1 MSRRLAW
8 LPLVLAVAV
17 GACSEDTAAP
27 MAAPRLSLSAEAG
40 LFSHAYPSDIAWP
53 TGSPQRI
60 DAFPNPGDSG
70 VLRDLTALAADRTGA
85 PLTAG
90 LVLVFEADPDLR
102 DWPTSPADTVRDD
115 SPAWLVDLETG
126 ERIPWV
132 WRWFGEAGPY
142 QPARTLRIAPELG
155 FGLAGGR
162 AHAFVIRSG
171 HGVARR
177 PEMATLLAGGRPEGT
192 LGARAQSVVRTATA
206 ALARHGVRADDL
218 AWLQAFTTEDTTADW
233 RTLFDATLAATPTL
247 PLRNLTTTKV
257 FADACLI
264 EGTIPLPQFQAGQP
278 PFFFGDGHFVFDA
291 AGRLVVQNVV
301 DVPLAI
307 VLPPVTMPTDGLPLL
322 QYIHGTSGY
331 STQVFDRGA
340 VPAGSHLPEA
350 DAGPGRLL
358 AARGIASA
366 GSALP
371 INPQRSPSALGYG
384 MYNVLYPRALK
395 DNFRQGV
402 LEQAL
407 FLEALLAA
415 RLDPALCPGLDASA
429 SPDGKVFFRADR
441 VAGMGQSLGA
451 IELGLWG
458 PVEPRLGAVLPSGA
472 GGHYAEMFPTA
483 RVIPGDLIL
492 RVLALPNPDEVLDPL
507 HMVGFLVQMAFE
519 PIDPVTHAR
528 RVLREPLD
536 GIPAKH
542 VYSPAGYD
550 DGFFRPGSIRALMG
564 GLGVE
569 LVGESVH
576 PDLAELADRTD
587 RRREDYPVTLN
598 VETPGGPRSAA
609 VVQFLEDGI
618 LDGHHVSFQRDDVK
632 HQYLCWLQSWYD
644 LDAPVVVAPA
654 PLTASCGY

>member
-1 MSRRLAW
+1 MQNRVLTVAAA
-8 LPLVLAVAV
+8 LGVLAACTEAV
-17 GACSEDTAAP
+17 ETP
-27 MAAPRLSLSAEAG
+27 LAAPRLSLAADAG

-53 TGSPQRI
+53 PGSPQRI
-60 DAFPNPGDSG
+60 DGFLNPGDSS
-70 VLRDLTALAADRTGA
+70 VLADMAGLAADRVGA

-90 LVLVFEADPDLR
+90 LVLAFDAEPDLTG
-102 DWPTSPADTVRDD
+102 WPTAPAATIGDD
-115 SPAWLVDLETG
+115 SPAWLVDLTTG

-132 WRWFGEAGPY
+132 WRWFKEAGPY
-142 QPARTLRIAPELG
+142 QPAHTLRVAPELG

-162 AHAFVIRSG
+162 PHAFVIRKG
-171 HGVARR
+171 RGVERGPAMAALLDGKR
-177 PEMATLLAGGRPEGT
+177 PDGALGGR
-192 LGARAQSVVRTATA
+192 AQTVVREALS
-206 ALARHGVRADDL
+206 ALAARGVRAGDL
-218 AWLQAFTTEDTTADW
+218 VWLQAFTTEDTTARW
-233 RTLFDATLAATPTL
+233 RELFNATRDATPTL

-257 FADACLI
+257 LADACLI

-278 PFFFGDGHFVFDA
+278 PFFFGDGHFVFDDE
-291 AGRLVVQNVV
+291 GRLVVQNVV

-307 VLPPVTMPTDGLPLL
+307 VLPPVTMPTEGFPLL
-322 QYIHGTSGY
+322 HYIHGTSGL

-340 VPAGSHLPEA
+340 VPADSHLPA
-350 DAGPGRLL
+350 KDAGPGRLL

-402 LEQAL
+402 IEQSL
-407 FLEALLAA
+407 FLDALLAA

-429 SPDGKVFFRADR
+429 APDGKVFFRADR

-451 IELGLWG
+451 IQLGLWG
-458 PVEPRLGAVLPSGA
+458 PVEPRIGAVLPSGA

-492 RVLALPNPDEVLDPL
+492 RVLALPNPDEILDPL
-507 HMVGFLVQMAFE
+507 HMIGFLVQMAFE
-519 PIDPVTHAR
+519 PIDPTAHAR
-528 RVLREPLD
+528 RVLREPLA

-542 VYSPAGYD
+542 VYAPAGYD
-550 DGFFRPGSIRALMG
+550 DGFFRPGSIRSLMG

-576 PDLAELADRTD
+576 PDLAELAERTG
-587 RRREDYPVTLN
+587 RRNPDYPVSLN
-598 VETPGGPRSAA
+598 VETPDGPRSAA

-654 PLTASCGY
+654 PLTAPCGY